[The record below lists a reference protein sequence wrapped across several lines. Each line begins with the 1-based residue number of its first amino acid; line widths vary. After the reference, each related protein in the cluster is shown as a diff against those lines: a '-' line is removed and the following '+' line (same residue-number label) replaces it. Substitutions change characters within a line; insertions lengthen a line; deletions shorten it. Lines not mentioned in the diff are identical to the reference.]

1 MISALI
7 VLILT
12 SISCGLI
19 GIYLVSRK
27 ISMLTDAISHTVL
40 LGIVLMFLIVRD
52 LSSPFLLIG
61 AALMGAIT
69 VVLVEILGA
78 KNKIGH
84 ENAIGVV
91 YPILFSLAVIIISK
105 FLRNVH
111 LDLDIVLTGEVIFS
125 SLQKVNILGIEM
137 SKNIF
142 QSLIVL
148 LVVIAYI
155 LLFYNE
161 LKISTFDRDYAIMS
175 GVKVKLVY
183 YSLMLLT
190 SFVAVSSFD
199 SVGGILVISFFIA
212 PAATALLLTKRLGFT
227 ILNVVMISII
237 NCLIGYLI
245 SIKLNVSMSG
255 TIAFINLLN
264 YCIIIIYNKLRYR

>member
-52 LSSPFLLIG
+52 LSSPFLQIG

-69 VVLVEILGA
+69 VVLVEILGG

-91 YPILFSLAVIIISK
+91 YPILFSSAVIIISK

-111 LDLDIVLTGEVIFS
+111 LDLDMVLTGEVIFS
-125 SLQKVNILGIEM
+125 SLQKINILGFEM
-137 SKNIF
+137 SKNVF

-161 LKISTFDRDYAIMS
+161 LKISTFDKDYAIMS
-175 GVKVKLVY
+175 GVRVKLVY

-212 PAATALLLTKRLGFT
+212 PAATALLSTKRLGFT
-227 ILNVVMISII
+227 MLSVVIISII
-237 NCLIGYLI
+237 NCLIGYFI
-245 SIKLNVSMSG
+245 AINLNVSMSG
-255 TIAFINLLN
+255 TIAFINMFN

>member
-91 YPILFSLAVIIISK
+91 YPILFSLAVILISK

-125 SLQKVNILGIEM
+125 SLQKINILGIEI
-137 SKNIF
+137 SKNVF

-148 LVVIAYI
+148 LVVSAYI

>member
-52 LSSPFLLIG
+52 LSSPFLLVG

-91 YPILFSLAVIIISK
+91 YPILFSSAVIIISK

-125 SLQKVNILGIEM
+125 SLQKINLFGIEI
-137 SKNIF
+137 SKNVF

-161 LKISTFDRDYAIMS
+161 LKISTFDKDYAIMS
-175 GVKVKLVY
+175 GVKVKLIY

-227 ILNVVMISII
+227 ILNVVIISII
-237 NCLIGYLI
+237 NCLIGYFI
-245 SIKLNVSMSG
+245 SINLNVSMSG
-255 TIAFINLLN
+255 TIAFINLFN
-264 YCIIIIYNKLRYR
+264 YCIIIIYNKLRYS

>member
-91 YPILFSLAVIIISK
+91 YPILFSLAVILVSK
-105 FLRNVH
+105 FLKNVH
-111 LDLDIVLTGEVIFS
+111 LDLDIVLIGEVIFS
-125 SLQKVNILGIEM
+125 SLQKINILGIEI
-137 SKNIF
+137 SKNVF

-212 PAATALLLTKRLGFT
+212 PAATALLLTKRLGVT

>member
-91 YPILFSLAVIIISK
+91 YPILFSLAVILVSK
-105 FLRNVH
+105 FLKNVH
-111 LDLDIVLTGEVIFS
+111 LDLDIVLIGEVYFR
-125 SLQKVNILGIEM
+125 
-137 SKNIF
+137 
-142 QSLIVL
+142 
-148 LVVIAYI
+148 AY
-155 LLFYNE
+155 
-161 LKISTFDRDYAIMS
+161 K
-175 GVKVKLVY
+175 K
-183 YSLMLLT
+183 
-190 SFVAVSSFD
+190 
-199 SVGGILVISFFIA
+199 
-212 PAATALLLTKRLGFT
+212 
-227 ILNVVMISII
+227 
-237 NCLIGYLI
+237 
-245 SIKLNVSMSG
+245 
-255 TIAFINLLN
+255 
-264 YCIIIIYNKLRYR
+264 

>member
-52 LSSPFLLIG
+52 LSSPLLLIG

-91 YPILFSLAVIIISK
+91 YPILFSSAVIIISK

-111 LDLDIVLTGEVIFS
+111 LDLDMVLTGEVIFS
-125 SLQKVNILGIEM
+125 SLQKINVLGIEM
-137 SKNIF
+137 SKNVF

-161 LKISTFDRDYAIMS
+161 LKISTFDKDYAIMS
-175 GVKVKLVY
+175 GVRVKLVY

-227 ILNVVMISII
+227 IMNVVIISII

-245 SIKLNVSMSG
+245 SINLNISMSG
-255 TIAFINLLN
+255 TIAFINMLN

>member
-52 LSSPFLLIG
+52 LSSPLLLIG

-91 YPILFSLAVIIISK
+91 YPILFSSAVIIISK

-111 LDLDIVLTGEVIFS
+111 LDLDMVLTGEVIFS
-125 SLQKVNILGIEM
+125 SLQKINVLGIEM
-137 SKNIF
+137 SKNVF

-161 LKISTFDRDYAIMS
+161 LKISTFDKDYAIMS
-175 GVKVKLVY
+175 GVRVKLIY

-227 ILNVVMISII
+227 IMNVVIISII
-237 NCLIGYLI
+237 NCLIGYFI
-245 SIKLNVSMSG
+245 SINLNISMSG
-255 TIAFINLLN
+255 TIAFINMLN

>member
-91 YPILFSLAVIIISK
+91 YPILFSLAVILISK

-125 SLQKVNILGIEM
+125 SLQKVNILGIEI
-137 SKNIF
+137 SKNVF

>member
-7 VLILT
+7 ILILT

-175 GVKVKLVY
+175 GVKVKLIY